1 MPDGEPDPELLEA
14 LRTREHELPTH
25 TLSPEAARA
34 QRRGRHVPP
43 ERADEVARVR
53 DLGFEGPGGDVPVRI
68 YEPVGTDSQLRPAV
82 LYFHGGGWVVGSL
95 DSHDP
100 LCRAMAN
107 AAGAVVVSVD
117 YRLAPE
123 HPFPAAAEDAY
134 AATAWVTERAAELG
148 VDPERVAVAGDS
160 AGGTLATAV
169 ALMARHRG
177 GPEIAY
183 QLLVYPVTDHTLA
196 YDSYAEN
203 AEWGP
208 SSEAMGWFWEQYLAR
223 DVDAYNPYAAPLWA
237 RSLADLPPATVVTAG
252 FDGLRDE
259 GLAYAER
266 LEADGVETTRR
277 HYERMT
283 HGFVSILGE
292 PDLSRARE
300 AVDDVAGDLADAFAE

>member
-1 MPDGEPDPELLEA
+1 MPDGEPDPELIEA
-14 LRTREHELPTH
+14 LRTRERELPTH

-43 ERADEVARVR
+43 GRADEVARVR
-53 DLGFEGPGGDVPVRI
+53 DRAIEAPGGEGEVPVRI
-68 YEPVGTDSQLRPAV
+68 YEPDRAKPLPAV
-82 LYFHGGGWVVGSL
+82 VYFHGGGWVVGSL

-100 LCRAMAN
+100 LCRALAN

-123 HPFPAAAEDAY
+123 HAFPTAAEDAY
-134 AATAWVTERAAELG
+134 AATEWVTERAAELG

-160 AGGTLATAV
+160 AGGNLAAVV
-169 ALMARHRG
+169 ALMARDRD
-177 GPEIAY
+177 GPELAH
-183 QLLVYPVTDHTLA
+183 QLLVYPVTDHTLD
-196 YDSYAEN
+196 YDSYPEN

-208 SSEAMGWFWEQYLAR
+208 SSEAMGWFWERYLTR

-252 FDGLRDE
+252 FDTLRDE
-259 GLAYAER
+259 GRAYAER
-266 LEADGVETTRR
+266 LEAEGVETTVRN
-277 HYERMT
+277 YERMT
-283 HGFVSILGE
+283 HGFVSILVE

-300 AVDDVAGDLADAFAE
+300 AVDDVAGDLVDAFE

>member
-1 MPDGEPDPELLEA
+1 MPHGEPDPELIEA

-43 ERADEVARVR
+43 ERADAVARVR
-53 DLGFEGPGGDVPVRI
+53 DRAIEAPGGDGEIPIRI
-68 YEPVGTDSQLRPAV
+68 YEPDDAESRPAV
-82 LYFHGGGWVVGSL
+82 VYFHGGGWVVGSL

-100 LCRAMAN
+100 LCRALAD
-107 AAGAVVVSVD
+107 ATGAVVVSVG

-123 HPFPAAAEDAY
+123 HAFPTAAEDAY
-134 AATAWVTERAAELG
+134 AATEWVIECAAELG
-148 VDPERVAVAGDS
+148 VDPGRVAVAGDS
-160 AGGTLATAV
+160 AGGNLAAVV
-169 ALMARHRG
+169 ALMARDRD
-177 GPEIAY
+177 GPDIAH
-183 QLLVYPVTDHTLA
+183 QLLVYPVTDHTLD
-196 YDSYAEN
+196 YNSYPEN
-203 AEWGP
+203 EEWGP

-252 FDGLRDE
+252 FDTLRDE
-259 GLAYAER
+259 GVAYAER
-266 LEADGVETTRR
+266 LEAEGVETTLR

-283 HGFVSILGE
+283 HGFVSILAD

-300 AVDDVAGDLADAFAE
+300 AVEDVAGDLVDAFE

>member
-1 MPDGEPDPELLEA
+1 MPDGEPDPELVEA
-14 LRTREHELPTH
+14 LRTRDHELPTH

-53 DLGFEGPGGDVPVRI
+53 DRGIEGPGGNIPVRI
-68 YEPVGTDSQLRPAV
+68 YEPGGAGPQPAV
-82 LYFHGGGWVVGSL
+82 VYFHGGGWVVGSV

-100 LCRAMAN
+100 LCRALAN
-107 AAGAVVVSVD
+107 AAEAVVVSVD

-123 HPFPAAAEDAY
+123 HAFPAAAEDAY
-134 AATAWVTERAAELG
+134 AATAWVAERADELG
-148 VDPERVAVAGDS
+148 VDPGRIAVAGDS
-160 AGGTLATAV
+160 AGGNLATVV
-169 ALMARHRG
+169 ALMARDRG
-177 GPEIAY
+177 GPDIAY
-183 QLLVYPVTDHTLA
+183 QVPIYPVTDHTLD

-208 SSEAMGWFWEQYLAR
+208 TSEAMGWFWEKYLAR

-237 RSLADLPPATVVTAG
+237 RSLADLPPATVLTAG
-252 FDGLRDE
+252 FDTLRDE
-259 GLAYAER
+259 GVAYAER
-266 LEADGVETTRR
+266 LEAAGVETTLRN
-277 HYERMT
+277 YERMT
-283 HGFVSILGE
+283 HGFMSILGD

>member
-1 MPDGEPDPELLEA
+1 MPEGEPDPELVEA

-43 ERADEVARVR
+43 ERADDVARVR
-53 DLGFEGPGGDVPVRI
+53 DLGIEGPGGNVPVRI
-68 YEPVGTDSQLRPAV
+68 YEPDGTGTGPRPAIV
-82 LYFHGGGWVVGSL
+82 YFHGGGWVVGSL

-100 LCRAMAN
+100 LCRTLAN

-123 HPFPAAAEDAY
+123 HAFPAAAEDAY
-134 AATAWVTERAAELG
+134 AATAWVAARAAELG

-160 AGGTLATAV
+160 AGGNLAAV
-169 ALMARHRG
+169 VSLVARDRG
-177 GPEIAY
+177 GPDIAY
-183 QLLVYPVTDHTLA
+183 QLPIYPVTDHTLD
-196 YDSYAEN
+196 YDSYPEN

-208 SSEAMGWFWEQYLAR
+208 SRAGMGWFWEQYLAR

-252 FDGLRDE
+252 FDTLRDE
-259 GLAYAER
+259 GVAYAER
-266 LEADGVETTRR
+266 LEAEGVDTTLR

-283 HGFVSILGE
+283 HGFMSILGE

-300 AVDDVAGDLADAFAE
+300 AVDHVAGDLGDAFAE

>member
-1 MPDGEPDPELLEA
+1 MPEDEPDPELVEA

-43 ERADEVARVR
+43 GKADDVARVR
-53 DLGFEGPGGDVPVRI
+53 DLGIEGPGGNVPVRI
-68 YEPVGTDSQLRPAV
+68 YEPGDTGTGPRPAV
-82 LYFHGGGWVVGSL
+82 VYFHGGGWVVGSL

-100 LCRAMAN
+100 LCRALAN

-123 HPFPAAAEDAY
+123 HAFPAAAEDAY
-134 AATAWVTERAAELG
+134 AATAWVTARAAELG
-148 VDPERVAVAGDS
+148 VDPERVTVAGDS
-160 AGGTLATAV
+160 AGGNLAAAV
-169 ALMARHRG
+169 SLVARDRG
-177 GPEIAY
+177 GPDIAY
-183 QLLVYPVTDHTLA
+183 QLPIYPVIDHTLD
-196 YDSYAEN
+196 YDSYPEN

-252 FDGLRDE
+252 FDTLRDE
-259 GLAYAER
+259 GVAYAER
-266 LEADGVETTRR
+266 LESAGVETTLR

-283 HGFVSILGE
+283 HGFMSILGE

-300 AVDDVAGDLADAFAE
+300 AVDDVAGDLADAFGE

>member
-1 MPDGEPDPELLEA
+1 MPDGEPDPELIEA

-53 DLGFEGPGGDVPVRI
+53 DRAIEVPGGEVPIRI
-68 YEPVGTDSQLRPAV
+68 YEPGGAAPQPAV
-82 LYFHGGGWVVGSL
+82 VYFHGGGWVVGSI

-100 LCRAMAN
+100 LCRALAN
-107 AAGAVVVSVD
+107 ASGAVVVSVD

-123 HPFPAAAEDAY
+123 HAFPTAAEDAY
-134 AATAWVTERAAELG
+134 AATEWVVERAAELG

-160 AGGTLATAV
+160 AGGNLATVV
-169 ALMARHRG
+169 ALMARDRD
-177 GPEIAY
+177 GPSLAY
-183 QLLVYPVTDHTLA
+183 QVPIYPVTDHTLA
-196 YDSYAEN
+196 YDSYPEN

-208 SSEAMGWFWEQYLAR
+208 SAEAMGWFWEKYLAR
-223 DVDAYNPYAAPLWA
+223 DVDAYNPYAAPMWA
-237 RSLADLPPATVVTAG
+237 RSLTDLPPATVVTAG
-252 FDGLRDE
+252 FDPLRDE

-266 LEADGVETTRR
+266 LDADGVETTVRN
-277 HYERMT
+277 YERMT
-283 HGFVSILGE
+283 HGFVSMLVE

-300 AVDDVAGDLADAFAE
+300 AVDDLADDLASAFGE